1 MSTRKITETQ
11 TSAEAIQL
19 LPITAVRES
28 AENVRTFF
36 DEEKLEQL
44 KADIAA
50 NGQREPVTVRAV
62 EGQDGF
68 ELIDGARRYRCIK
81 ALMEEG
87 HANAPM
93 FIEARVKEIGS
104 EFEAIFARLSSFN
117 REELSPIDEA
127 RAYFKLRG
135 ILEKECVADAVGYM
149 AKRLGVSVRH
159 VEQRMALLDLAAPV
173 LEDLAAG
180 IITVS
185 HADELARLPEARQVS
200 ALMAC
205 VRDGLSVRGLKDWLR
220 LQGWTKTAER
230 EAHGE
235 GGDDEGGRQKAEGR
249 GDGADSDARGHAG
262 ASQGGADG
270 GGPDGDDDGDRVGSS
285 ADGDEAEAE
294 DVIEEAQADM
304 DRQKNAAAVAE
315 AKRAEND
322 TTPDAET
329 AEGQEN
335 TEESKLRDATRA
347 AIAYR
352 AVRSVKDVSFA
363 KIATSVLAF
372 HVSQFRDFGTK
383 PAVVERI
390 RKDFYYGLTDPIT
403 TLGEAAAAILAIN
416 FQDAITKNYPQ
427 SFFDLYVNELGIDVA
442 ECELDA
448 RAEML
453 GITVA
458 ELRKQEEAKKK
469 PARADK
475 GKARPSPKVAKK
487 ARAEKVSALQIKKNV
502 AATKKAKGKG
512 KKK

>member
-1 MSTRKITETQ
+1 MGRMAAANVEEVAQ

-19 LPITAVRES
+19 LPLTAVRES
-28 AENVRTFF
+28 AENVRTYF
-36 DEEKLEQL
+36 DPEKLEQL

-87 HANAPM
+87 HHSAPL
-93 FIEARVKEIGS
+93 FIEAREKEIGS
-104 EFEAIFARLSSFN
+104 EFEAIFARLNDDN

-135 ILEKECVADAVGYM
+135 ILEKECVADAVEYM
-149 AKRLGVSVRH
+149 ASRLGVSVRH

-230 EAHGE
+230 EAHGNGVEEQE
-235 GGDDEGGRQKAEGR
+235 GGGS
-249 GDGADSDARGHAG
+249 GADSDARGHAG

-270 GGPDGDDDGDRVGSS
+270 GGSDGDDDGDRVGSS

-329 AEGQEN
+329 ARKQETTEDEKLVQAVRNDIARRIMHAIRGN
-335 TEESKLRDATRA
+335 TKHASDIVIQMAGRCYSESSLAARVTIANFYPHFDCEIRKLPDAAQVFAAVALSELLRDHNT
-347 AIAYR
+347 
-352 AVRSVKDVSFA
+352 
-363 KIATSVLAF
+363 
-372 HVSQFRDFGTK
+372 
-383 PAVVERI
+383 
-390 RKDFYYGLTDPIT
+390 
-403 TLGEAAAAILAIN
+403 
-416 FQDAITKNYPQ
+416 PQ
-427 SFFDLYVNELGIDVA
+427 SKWDGLCQKYGIDIA
-442 ECELDA
+442 ECELQGK
-448 RAEML
+448 AEAL
-453 GITVA
+453 GVTVA
-458 ELRKQEEAKKK
+458 ELRKA
-469 PARADK
+469 PRADK